1 MKRILI
7 LLWLV
12 LSPSLLSM
20 MVVAGSTMDSFH
32 QEIRD
37 IGPLWTYRT
46 GDGITS
52 SPTVFDI
59 NEDGNPEIIFGSL
72 DGNLYVLDSEGSK
85 IWAYKTDGRI
95 ASSPVIMYPSFDS
108 RYYQRLEIVFGS
120 WDGNLYALNA
130 SGNRT
135 WGYRTL
141 GEIEFP
147 PVIADAD
154 SDGRPEVIFGS
165 NDNTVYGIDHMREKI
180 WMYSVDSDIVPSP
193 VVADIDKDG
202 KPEIIIGSRDG
213 GIYCLYYSKYE
224 EGNITYARIA
234 QRWNYTVDD
243 QVEPSLSVA
252 DLDNDGNPEI
262 IFGFVD
268 REHYIV
274 NQGIHILNKDGRV
287 IERYTTSGRVISSP
301 AIADLDDDEQLEVIV
316 GTNRGMLYIIN
327 SSGFAEWSYNLSGS
341 IGSSPAIADLNG
353 DGALEILVASG
364 DSLYV
369 FGSVK
374 DSDGDGLRDCDEF
387 LIGTDLRNNDTD
399 GDGLIDSIDPH
410 PLEHELTLVDSD
422 GDGLNDYDEIIV
434 GTDLR
439 DNDTDGDGLIDSI
452 DPHPLEH
459 ELTLVDSDGDGLN
472 DYDEIIVGTDLR
484 NNDTDGDGLIDSIDP
499 HPLEHES
506 ISKYYSEDESSNP
519 KDKENLSVMILVVG
533 MMGMMFVVRRMVDEK
548 PSTAGEIMR
557 EEIVK
562 IKNELKELE
571 EKLNEE
577 RDMLLERYHGM
588 KKIEDRLRAYDAA
601 LEKEVNRAVLEDKLM
616 MWNALIEKETS

>member
-1 MKRILI
+1 MRGILI
-7 LLWLV
+7 LLGLV
-12 LSPSLLSM
+12 LSLSLLSM
-20 MVVAGSTMDSFH
+20 MVAAGSTTDSFH

-37 IGPLWTYRT
+37 IGPLWTHRT

-72 DGNLYVLDSEGSK
+72 DGNLYVLDSEGSE
-85 IWAYKTDGRI
+85 IWTYKTDGRI
-95 ASSPVIMYPSFDS
+95 TSSPVIMYPSLDS
-108 RYYQRLEIVFGS
+108 KHYQRLEIIFGS

-141 GEIEFP
+141 GEIEFS

-165 NDNTVYGIDHMREKI
+165 NDNTVYGIDHLEERM
-180 WMYSVDSDIVPSP
+180 WMYPADSDIVSSP

-224 EGNITYARIA
+224 ENNITYARIA
-234 QRWNYTVDD
+234 RRWNYAVDD

-252 DLDNDGNPEI
+252 DLDNDGRQEI

-268 REHYIV
+268 RERYIV

-287 IERYTTSGRVISSP
+287 IEKYTTSGRVISSP
-301 AIADLDDDEQLEVIV
+301 AIADLDDDEQLEVVV
-316 GTNRGMLYIIN
+316 GTNGGMLYIIN

-341 IGSSPAIADLNG
+341 IGSPPVIADLNG

-422 GDGLNDYDEIIV
+422 GDGLNDYDETIV

-439 DNDTDGDGLIDSI
+439 D
-452 DPHPLEH
+452 
-459 ELTLVDSDGDGLN
+459 
-472 DYDEIIVGTDLR
+472 
-484 NNDTDGDGLIDSIDP
+484 NDTDGDGLIDSIDP

-519 KDKENLSVMILVVG
+519 EDKENLSVMIFVVG
-533 MMGMMFVVRRMVDEK
+533 MMGMMFVVRKTVDER

-571 EKLNEE
+571 KKLNEE

-601 LEKEVNRAVLEDKLM
+601 LEKEVNRVMLEDKLM
-616 MWNALIEKETS
+616 MWNALMEKETS

>member
-72 DGNLYVLDSEGSK
+72 DGNLYVLDSEGSG

-224 EGNITYARIA
+224 DGNITYARIA

-341 IGSSPAIADLNG
+341 IGSPPVIADLNG

-399 GDGLIDSIDPH
+399 GDGLIDSID
-410 PLEHELTLVDSD
+410 S
-422 GDGLNDYDEIIV
+422 
-434 GTDLR
+434 
-439 DNDTDGDGLIDSI
+439 
-452 DPHPLEH
+452 HPLEH

>member
-7 LLWLV
+7 LLGLV
-12 LSPSLLSM
+12 LSLSLLSM
-20 MVVAGSTMDSFH
+20 MVAAGSTMDSFH

-52 SPTVFDI
+52 SPTIFDI

-85 IWAYKTDGRI
+85 IWAYKTDSRI

-135 WGYRTL
+135 WGYRTF

-180 WMYSVDSDIVPSP
+180 WMYSADSDIVPSP

-341 IGSSPAIADLNG
+341 IDSPPVIADLNG

-387 LIGTDLRNNDTD
+387 LIGTDLRD
-399 GDGLIDSIDPH
+399 
-410 PLEHELTLVDSD
+410 
-422 GDGLNDYDEIIV
+422 
-434 GTDLR
+434 
-439 DNDTDGDGLIDSI
+439 
-452 DPHPLEH
+452 
-459 ELTLVDSDGDGLN
+459 
-472 DYDEIIVGTDLR
+472 
-484 NNDTDGDGLIDSIDP
+484 NDTDGDGLIDSIDP

-533 MMGMMFVVRRMVDEK
+533 MMGMMFVVRRTVDEK

-571 EKLNEE
+571 EKLNKE

-616 MWNALIEKETS
+616 MWNALMEKETS